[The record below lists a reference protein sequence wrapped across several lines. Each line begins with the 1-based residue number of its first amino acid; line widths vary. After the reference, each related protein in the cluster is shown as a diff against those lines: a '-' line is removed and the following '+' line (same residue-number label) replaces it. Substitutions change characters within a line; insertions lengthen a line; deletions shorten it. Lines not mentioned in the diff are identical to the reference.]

1 MGTLSMTTAVALAA
15 VAAVVLVLLVT
26 AVVVARRQRKLRLR
40 AWLMNEAVRNR
51 DFSFRLP
58 VRGLLSGERAMQ
70 ETLNGFSG
78 EIGQLLAANEVQS
91 WQRLTRVLT
100 HEIMNALTPINSIS
114 QAYLS
119 DPAMKGSQY
128 EDGLLAIQR
137 TGASLSAFVDS
148 YRKLAQLQK
157 PQPQAVHL
165 AEFVASVTPLYP
177 DLQWSVVI
185 PEDVC
190 VKMDAGMMRQV
201 LLNTTKNAIEAGATR
216 MDVRWAGAA
225 DTGQQRDR
233 LLVSND
239 GAMIAADVRRE
250 MFIPFFTTKSGGSG
264 IGLSLSRQM
273 MVVQGGNIVLAEYPV
288 AGYNT
293 TFELLFHPRN
303 LDGT

>member
-1 MGTLSMTTAVALAA
+1 MGTLSTTATVALLAA
-15 VAAVVLVLLVT
+15 AGLIVVLVGA

-119 DPAMKGSQY
+119 DPAIRGSQY

-157 PQPQAVHL
+157 PQPQTVRL

-177 DLQWSVVI
+177 GLQWNVVI
-185 PEDVC
+185 PETTC
-190 VKMDAGMMRQV
+190 VKTDVGMMRQV
-201 LLNTTKNAIEAGATR
+201 LLNMTKNAIEAGATR
-216 MDVRWAGAA
+216 MELRWAGAA
-225 DTGQQRDR
+225 ETGLTRDR

-239 GAMIAADVRRE
+239 GEMIAADVRRE

-273 MVVQGGNIVLAEYPV
+273 MVVQGGNIVLAEYPT

-293 TFELLFHPRN
+293 TFEILM
-303 LDGT
+303 

>member
-1 MGTLSMTTAVALAA
+1 METFSIDSTTAVVAAA
-15 VAAVVLVLLVT
+15 VLLLAVLVLS

-70 ETLNGFSG
+70 QTLNNFSG
-78 EIGQLLAANEVQS
+78 EIGQLMAVNEVQS

-119 DPAMKGSQY
+119 DPAMKGSAY

-157 PQPQAVHL
+157 PQPQTVRL

-177 DLQWSVVI
+177 DVRWSVSI
-185 PEDVC
+185 PEDTC
-190 VKMDAGMMRQV
+190 VETDAGMMRQV
-201 LLNTTKNAIEAGATR
+201 LLNIIKNALEAGATG
-216 MDVRWAGAA
+216 MELRWAGSS
-225 DTGQQRDR
+225 DTELRRDR
-233 LLVSND
+233 LLASND

-273 MVVQGGNIVLAEYPV
+273 MVVQGGNIALAEYPA

-293 TFELLFHPRN
+293 TFEIIF
-303 LDGT
+303 

>member
-1 MGTLSMTTAVALAA
+1 METGSIDSMTVVMATAGLLL
-15 VAAVVLVLLVT
+15 VVLILLLC
-26 AVVVARRQRKLRLR
+26 VAMRHQRKLRLR

-51 DFSFRLP
+51 DFTFRLP

-70 ETLNGFSG
+70 ETLNSFGG
-78 EIGQLLAANEVQS
+78 EIGQLMAVNEVQS
-91 WQRLTRVLT
+91 WERLTRVLT

-119 DPAMKGSQY
+119 DPAIKGSAY

-157 PQPQAVHL
+157 PQMQTVQL
-165 AEFVASVTPLYP
+165 ADFVASVVPLYP
-177 DLQWSVVI
+177 DVRWSVDI
-185 PEDVC
+185 PATVG
-190 VKMDAGMMRQV
+190 VKADAGMMRQV
-201 LLNTTKNAIEAGATR
+201 LLNIIKNAIEAGATD
-216 MDVRWAGAA
+216 MELRWAGS
-225 DTGQQRDR
+225 TGTALQRDR

-239 GAMIAADVRRE
+239 GAMVPADVRRE

-273 MVVQGGNIVLAEYPV
+273 MVVQGGNIVLAERPV

-293 TFELLFHPRN
+293 TFEIIF
-303 LDGT
+303 